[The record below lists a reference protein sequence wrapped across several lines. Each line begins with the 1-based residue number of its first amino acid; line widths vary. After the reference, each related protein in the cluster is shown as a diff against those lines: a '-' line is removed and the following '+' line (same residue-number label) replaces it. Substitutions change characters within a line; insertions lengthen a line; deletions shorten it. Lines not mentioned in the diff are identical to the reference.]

1 MCALTSSVF
10 WQLVTSIAQETP
22 LARVDV
28 SFVHFVLVQMM
39 GGAPAG
45 MAFVTCIR
53 CHFRVCYLAYPCCQL
68 FIAFCSGSRES
79 SWNVS
84 GRFLES
90 LCLVFGPCDLSWWV
104 PVGLNEQSFPHAL
117 YKHAYRV
124 GCFGTVRGFFGHDS
138 DTLCISLVYPTL
150 MMFLLV
156 SKRGSLDR
164 YGSLSRLLWC
174 IAGRLQLRACSTRF
188 WNCFDFYLEASH
200 P

>member
-1 MCALTSSVF
+1 MH
-10 WQLVTSIAQETP
+10 P
-22 LARVDV
+22 LPFSCLLLSLSELPV
-28 SFVHFVLVQMM
+28 VHYFLERLQGKLLERIWKV
-39 GGAPAG
+39 
-45 MAFVTCIR
+45 
-53 CHFRVCYLAYPCCQL
+53 
-68 FIAFCSGSRES
+68 
-79 SWNVS
+79 
-84 GRFLES
+84 LES
-90 LCLVFGPCDLSWWV
+90 LCLVLGPCALSWWV
-104 PVGLNEQSFPHAL
+104 AVGLNEQSFPHAL

-188 WNCFDFYLEASH
+188 WNCF
-200 P
+200 